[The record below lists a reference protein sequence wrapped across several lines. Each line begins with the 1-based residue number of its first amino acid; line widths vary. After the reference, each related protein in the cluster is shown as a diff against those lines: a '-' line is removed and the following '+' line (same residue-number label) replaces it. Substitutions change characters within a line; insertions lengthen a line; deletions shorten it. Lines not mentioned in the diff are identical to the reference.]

1 MGRCVSEFVVVGIDT
16 EHESDDTMAKQML
29 ADLVHAYPGHA
40 WFVTIKGGV
49 VFIKDLDLND
59 KWGMCLHYSQI
70 KGDAND
76 RKRDVIRAAGE
87 FLERARVARGR
98 KVDGL
103 PSVLAIEGVPDKYMA
118 RNAL

>member
-1 MGRCVSEFVVVGIDT
+1 MNDDVVIVGIDT
-16 EHESDDTMAKQML
+16 EHESDDTMAKHML

-49 VFIKDLDLND
+49 IHVKDMDLND
-59 KWGMCLHYSQI
+59 KWGMCLHYSQV
-70 KGDAND
+70 KGDAKD

-98 KVDGL
+98 KSEEQHVTR
-103 PSVLAIEGVPDKYMA
+103 IEGVPDKWLA
-118 RNAL
+118 RAGV